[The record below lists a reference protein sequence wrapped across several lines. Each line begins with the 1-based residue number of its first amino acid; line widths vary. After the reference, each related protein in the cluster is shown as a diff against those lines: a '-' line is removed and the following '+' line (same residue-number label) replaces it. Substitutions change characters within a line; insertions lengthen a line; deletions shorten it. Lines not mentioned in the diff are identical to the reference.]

1 MRKQQGVSLSGLIF
15 WLALLGFLGV
25 MAAKLLPA
33 YIEFFAVKKIFA
45 TMEKAGELQG
55 TVGEIRKAYD
65 RRNAIED
72 VKNVQG
78 SDLEIARG
86 PGGETV
92 VTAAWSAKVPMV
104 YNASA
109 CLDFVVSTDKSQSQ

>member
-55 TVGEIRKAYD
+55 TVAEIRKAYD

>member
-45 TMEKAGELQG
+45 TMEKAGEMQG
-55 TVGEIRKAYD
+55 TVSEIRKAYD

-109 CLDFVVSTDKSQSQ
+109 CLDFVVSTDKSQSE